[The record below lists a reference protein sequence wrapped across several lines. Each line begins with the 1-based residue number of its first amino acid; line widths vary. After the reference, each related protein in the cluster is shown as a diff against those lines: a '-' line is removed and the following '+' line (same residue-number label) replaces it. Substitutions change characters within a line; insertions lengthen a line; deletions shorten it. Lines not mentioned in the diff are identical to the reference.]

1 MKIEKIHTIAA
12 NITYSGMTYN
22 TRLIIETKHTGEYY
36 FCFKKGIHH
45 RFSGV
50 DTALQHKAKGKK
62 AFKSSGYYYIGRVA
76 IPAPMA
82 DGTAGIWYINNE
94 GDSYSINKV
103 SKYAQALYAEMTK
116 ETINN
121 L

>member
-1 MKIEKIHTIAA
+1 MKIEKTHTIAA

-22 TRLIIETKHTGEYY
+22 TRLILEIKHTGEYY
-36 FCFKKGIHH
+36 FCFKKGIRHQ
-45 RFSGV
+45 FSGV

-62 AFKSSGYYYIGRVA
+62 VFKSSGYYYIDRFA
-76 IPAPMA
+76 IPVPTA
-82 DGTAGIWYINNE
+82 DGTQGIWYINND
-94 GDSYSINKV
+94 GDSYSVNKV
-103 SKYAQALYAEMTK
+103 SKYARALYAEMRQ